1 MQMNA
6 MNTEYNT
13 ILSQVRRW
21 PIDKKIALVEDVLHT
36 LVPVEQPKNA
46 QPKDTLSKASG
57 LLQSDEKA
65 PTDDEIDVMLA
76 RRRLEKY
83 G

>member
-21 PIDKKIALVEDVLHT
+21 PTDKKIALVEDVLHT
-36 LVPVEQPKNA
+36 LVPIEQPKDA
-46 QPKDTLSKASG
+46 QSKDTLSMALG
-57 LLQSDEKA
+57 LLQSEKEA
-65 PTDDEIDVMLA
+65 PTNDEIDEMLA
-76 RRRLEKY
+76 QRRLEKY

>member
-1 MQMNA
+1 

-21 PIDKKIALVEDVLHT
+21 PAEKRIALVEDVLRT
-36 LVPVEQPKNA
+36 LVPVEEKEDA
-46 QPKDTLSKASG
+46 HPKDTFSKALG
-57 LLQSDEKA
+57 LLSRHGKA
-65 PTDDEIDVMLA
+65 PTDAEIKTMLA
-76 RRRLEKY
+76 KRRLEKY

>member
-1 MQMNA
+1 MNA

-21 PIDKKIALVEDVLHT
+21 PTDKKIALVEDVLHT
-36 LVPVEQPKNA
+36 LVPIEQPKDA
-46 QPKDTLSKASG
+46 QPKDTLSMALG
-57 LLQSDEKA
+57 LLQSEKKA
-65 PTDDEIDVMLA
+65 PTDDEIDAMLA
-76 RRRLEKY
+76 QRRLEKY